1 MTTTSSSTSISR
13 KDYIFS
19 ISIIGL
25 FFFIFGFVTW
35 LNGILIPFLRTAC
48 ELNDFEAY
56 FVTFAFYVSYLV
68 MALPS
73 SVVLKKTGFKNGMS
87 LGLWIM
93 AAGSLIFIPA
103 AMTRTFSLFLLGLF
117 VEGTGLALLQ
127 TASNPYITII
137 GPPESAAKRISIM
150 GIANKFAGAIAPII
164 LASIILKDS
173 KVLAEKLAQ
182 AADAATRTVLLDE
195 LATRVIMPYLV
206 MAVVL
211 VLLGLLLRFAHLPE
225 IDTDAEDTTSSESN
239 ASKTSIWQFPHLIL
253 GVIALFFYVGVEVI
267 AGDSIIR
274 YGQSI
279 GIAMDSAKYFTSLT
293 LLSMILGYIIGITC
307 IPKYLNQTTALKI
320 CTILGVIFSLGA
332 ILTPAHLVFS
342 MSFIDIMTFK
352 SIQLVLPVTVLF
364 VALLGLA
371 NALVWPAM
379 WPLALNGLGRFTK
392 TGSAMLIMA
401 IAGGAL
407 LPLVYGKLAVNFSTQ
422 FAYWICVPSYLVI
435 MYYAFIGHNWYIDV
449 LKKYAKFNGRARRKE
464 YWMFTL
470 LNIIFYSVAMLIDF
484 GLERPFII
492 GIANIYAL
500 AVLVPILAVSVRRL
514 HDVGKS
520 GWMILL
526 SLIPII
532 GSIWLLVLL
541 LTESDPDE
549 NEFGLNPKKI
559 FTS

>member
-1 MTTTSSSTSISR
+1 MTSSNPSNAISR

-19 ISIIGL
+19 VSIIGL

-48 ELNDFEAY
+48 ELNDFQAY
-56 FVTFAFYVSYLV
+56 FVTFAFYISYFV

-73 SVVLKKTGFKNGMS
+73 SAVLKKTGFKNGMS
-87 LGLWIM
+87 LGLWVM
-93 AAGSLIFIPA
+93 AAGALIFVPA
-103 AMTRTFSLFLLGLF
+103 AMSRTFGLFLLGLF

-137 GPPESAAKRISIM
+137 GPPESAAKRISMM

-173 KVLAEKLAQ
+173 AVLSEKLAQ
-182 AADAATRTVLLDE
+182 AADEASRAGLLDE
-195 LATRVIMPYLV
+195 LAGRVIMPYIV
-206 MAVVL
+206 MTVIL

-225 IDTDAEDTTSSESN
+225 VDTDAEDVTSGEAN
-239 ASKTSIWQFPHLIL
+239 VRKTSIWQFPHLLL
-253 GVIALFFYVGVEVI
+253 GVVALFFYVGVEVI
-267 AGDSIIR
+267 AGDTIIR

-279 GIAMDSAKYFTSLT
+279 GIGMESAKYFTSLT
-293 LLSMILGYIIGITC
+293 LLSMIIGYLLGIIC
-307 IPKYLNQTTALKI
+307 IPKYLSQVNALRI
-320 CTILGVIFSLGA
+320 CTVLGVIFSLGA
-332 ILTPAHLVFS
+332 ILTPASLVFS

-407 LPLVYGKLAVNFSTQ
+407 LPLLYGKLAVVFSTQ
-422 FAYWICVPSYLVI
+422 TAYWICVPSYLII
-435 MYYAFIGHNWYIDV
+435 MYFAFIGY
-449 LKKYAKFNGRARRKE
+449 RA
-464 YWMFTL
+464 
-470 LNIIFYSVAMLIDF
+470 
-484 GLERPFII
+484 
-492 GIANIYAL
+492 
-500 AVLVPILAVSVRRL
+500 
-514 HDVGKS
+514 GK
-520 GWMILL
+520 
-526 SLIPII
+526 
-532 GSIWLLVLL
+532 
-541 LTESDPDE
+541 
-549 NEFGLNPKKI
+549 
-559 FTS
+559 